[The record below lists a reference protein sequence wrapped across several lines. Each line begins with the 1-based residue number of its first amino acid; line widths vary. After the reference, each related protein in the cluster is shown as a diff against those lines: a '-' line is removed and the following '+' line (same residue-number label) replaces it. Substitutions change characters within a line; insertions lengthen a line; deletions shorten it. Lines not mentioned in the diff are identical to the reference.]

1 MEQELSDDDDETEL
15 ISNTEVEEVENEELI
30 HTTITEYT
38 PHTQEL
44 KTIRLP
50 PVSSSQHSLSTIND
64 YQEQMAFP
72 PRHVSS
78 QLTTVINIPDVSEQ
92 SRTPVKEP
100 PLNIPPAA
108 EIIPKET
115 KSLEQSPPEK
125 AKSSTKNSPA
135 KRKPKT
141 QSKFKPSAKPSSP
154 IDNDPVMNT
163 SISPA
168 KPEKSAP
175 SEKPKWTIHQDETPK
190 QSDGMFYMETV
201 YIPPVETD
209 DDNDDDFFYDDE
221 ISKGLIPKALKEAE
235 YTPSPQPVVVSK
247 QETSPLT
254 VIDDLSQESESSQMA
269 SESITIHMDQHVLN
283 DDNEEEEED
292 TSEFDLEKIIA
303 QHTATEN
310 DIWPWKGNF
319 ATSVEEQKPMI
330 RNSLKSSLQTSFVK
344 ERRNSDSL
352 DYTVR
357 KPANMEVQQSKSK
370 LQRRGS
376 DTDEKSKRALSNSD
390 NPLLKRRLS
399 LGEFEMSSY
408 RASSRNSPDKKSVN
422 VDQLTSKDKSS
433 SKDTYKK
440 QKGSLK
446 KDTKKR
452 YSDPIDDKVEL
463 REKEKKKVKED
474 KKEAKKNEKKTP
486 KRKKERKDLF
496 RADVFY

>member
-1 MEQELSDDDDETEL
+1 MEQELSDDDESEL
-15 ISNTEVEEVENEELI
+15 ISNREVEEVDNEELI

-50 PVSSSQHSLSTIND
+50 PVSSSQHSLSNINN

-78 QLTTVINIPDVSEQ
+78 ELTTVINIPDVPEQ
-92 SRTPVKEP
+92 SRTPLEEP

-115 KSLEQSPPEK
+115 KSLEQNPPEK
-125 AKSSTKNSPA
+125 VKSSTKNTPA

-141 QSKFKPSAKPSSP
+141 RSKHNPSTKPSTPT
-154 IDNDPVMNT
+154 DNDPIMNT
-163 SISPA
+163 TIPPV

-175 SEKPKWTIHQDETPK
+175 SEKTKWTVHQDETPK

-209 DDNDDDFFYDDE
+209 DDDDDFFYDDE

-235 YTPSPQPVVVSK
+235 YTPSPQPVVVSEQK
-247 QETSPLT
+247 PSPLT
-254 VIDDLSQESESSQMA
+254 VVDDLSQESESSQMA
-269 SESITIHMDQHVLN
+269 SESVTIHMDQHVLN
-283 DDNEEEEED
+283 DDDEEEED
-292 TSEFDLEKIIA
+292 TSEFDLEKIMA

-310 DIWPWKGNF
+310 DMWPWKGNI
-319 ATSVEEQKPMI
+319 AMPIEEHKPMI
-330 RNSLKSSLQTSFVK
+330 KDSLKSSLQTVSVK
-344 ERRNSDSL
+344 ERQKSDSH
-352 DYTVR
+352 YYAVQ
-357 KPANMEVQQSKSK
+357 KPVNMEVHQSKRK
-370 LQRRGS
+370 LKRRGS
-376 DTDEKSKRALSNSD
+376 DVDDKSKRALSGID
-390 NPLLKRRLS
+390 NALLKRRLS
-399 LGEFEMSSY
+399 LGDIEMSSY
-408 RASSRNSPDKKSVN
+408 QVSSKISPDKKSVN
-422 VDQLTSKDKSS
+422 VDQQTNKDKSS

-446 KDTKKR
+446 EDAKKR

-463 REKEKKKVKED
+463 REKKKVKED
-474 KKEAKKNEKKTP
+474 KKEVKKKEKKTS
-486 KRKKERKDLF
+486 KRKKERKHLYS
-496 RADVFY
+496 ADVFY

>member
-125 AKSSTKNSPA
+125 VKSSTKTSPA

-141 QSKFKPSAKPSSP
+141 RSKFKPSVKPSSP

-330 RNSLKSSLQTSFVK
+330 RNSLKSSLQTAFVK
-344 ERRNSDSL
+344 ERRNSDTL

-357 KPANMEVQQSKSK
+357 KPANTEVQQSKSK

-376 DTDEKSKRALSNSD
+376 DTDEKSKRALYNSD

-408 RASSRNSPDKKSVN
+408 RASSRNSPEKKSVN

-452 YSDPIDDKVEL
+452 YSDPIDEL
-463 REKEKKKVKED
+463 REKKKVKED
-474 KKEAKKNEKKTP
+474 KREVKKNEKKTP